1 MVSSSHKRAKCYL
14 ILKPTN
20 IYLSWKGEECMILE
34 RIVLRRFLDEQLL
47 MLNWWCID
55 DAFRK
60 IIIITIFRWK
70 KTLYISGNIW
80 YIECLFPWGN
90 YGNPALCNACELVKC
105 IIHWRSPFEN
115 LWSAEVRSFEKVA
128 KRAEVRSSSGNWQPI
143 DKVVHPTSLPA
154 CLLFLHGF
162 LMCIYL
168 CILGPKPALGWL
180 GQDGSLWGYSSHGYA
195 SHASL
200 LAARREQEV
209 QIGLRCKTVTN
220 GVPRG
225 HTTDASISH
234 ARTYP
239 VIINCLWLPM
249 QRGEKC
255 LVRWI

>member
-1 MVSSSHKRAKCYL
+1 MVSSSHKRAKGYL

-80 YIECLFPWGN
+80 YIECLFRWWN
-90 YGNPALCNACELVKC
+90 YGNLALCNACELVKW
-105 IIHWRSPFEN
+105 IIHWRNPFEN

-128 KRAEVRSSSGNWQPI
+128 KRAEVGSSSGNWQPI
-143 DKVVHPTSLPA
+143 DKVVHPTSLPV

-162 LMCIYL
+162 LMCFYL
-168 CILGPKPALGWL
+168 YVYTRPRASFRPAGLRWIVVRV
-180 GQDGSLWGYSSHGYA
+180 QFSWVRFSR
-195 SHASL
+195 
-200 LAARREQEV
+200 LAWRVWRSARREQEV

-225 HTTDASISH
+225 VPSGAK
-234 ARTYP
+234 P
-239 VIINCLWLPM
+239 
-249 QRGEKC
+249 
-255 LVRWI
+255 